1 MTLDVD
7 RCLQR
12 ARAHRACAVDPRLS
26 EVLASAAIDPP
37 TVVRQWTAT
46 RGPMTS
52 YALTAALTARSI
64 AALSRSL
71 GLRDALWQ
79 VLSAAVADEG
89 DASLERPAFRWG
101 RVSDEPHGYRAQ
113 PSRPLDLR
121 DERELRRACQR
132 FLAAIGQDPSALDGM
147 RLWFDGAE
155 LALDP
160 RVDVA
165 YARWLAPLASSV
177 RLATQR

>member
-12 ARAHRACAVDPRLS
+12 ARAHRACTIDPRLH
-26 EVLASAAIDPP
+26 EVLASAALDAP

-46 RGPMTS
+46 HGTMTS
-52 YALTAALTARSI
+52 YALTLALTARSI
-64 AALSRSL
+64 ALISRSM
-71 GLRDALWQ
+71 GLRDLLWQ
-79 VLSAAVADEG
+79 VLSAAVAEERN
-89 DASLERPAFRWG
+89 ASLERPQMRWG
-101 RVSDEPHGYRAQ
+101 RVSDERHGYRAQ

-121 DERELRRACQR
+121 DEGELRRECQR
-132 FLAAIGQDPSALDGM
+132 FLSAIAQDPSALDGM

-165 YARWLAPLASSV
+165 YARWLAPLATSV